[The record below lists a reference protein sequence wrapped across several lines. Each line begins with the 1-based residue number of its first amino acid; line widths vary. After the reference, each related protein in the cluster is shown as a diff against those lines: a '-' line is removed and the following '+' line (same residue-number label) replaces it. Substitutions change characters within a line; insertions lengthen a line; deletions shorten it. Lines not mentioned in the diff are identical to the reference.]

1 MSRISQFNS
10 LRKSVGSSLH
20 EWFLIG
26 MVFCGELGLFS

>member
-20 EWFLIG
+20 EWFLVG
-26 MVFCGELGLFS
+26 MVFRGELGLFF